1 MVDIDTSR
9 IQEHMDVIA
18 ADGESIGKVDH
29 MQDGKIKLT
38 KTDSPDHQHHLV
50 PLMWIDH
57 IDQHVHLNKTL
68 ADIRA
73 VTGGDSGVSKTDAV
87 PEVGMTDAVPKTA

>member
-9 IQEHMDVIA
+9 IEEHMDVIA
-18 ADGESIGKVDH
+18 ADGEKIGKVDH

-38 KTDSPDHQHHLV
+38 KTDSPDHQHHFV
-50 PLMWIDH
+50 PLLWIDH
-57 IDQHVHLNKTL
+57 IDQHVHLNKSL

-73 VTGGDSGVSKTDAV
+73 ATSGGPSASKTDAV
-87 PEVGMTDAVPKTA
+87 PEVGTQDAVPSV